1 MYSDNDGET
10 WQKYNKESL
19 NKYAT
24 SPYVEDLSYDSEND
38 KLILTE
44 IPDTLRSEILSE
56 LGEEDEQ

>member
-1 MYSDNDGET
+1 MRD
-10 WQKYNKESL
+10 
-19 NKYAT
+19 T
-24 SPYVEDLSYDSEND
+24 SHTLLDYDSEND